1 MEIVPYGGWERCA
14 RFVVGKVELFVT
26 MDVGPRVIRFGFVG
40 GPNELKEYPDQMG
53 KTCGEAYHSYG
64 GHRVWIGPEDP
75 VRTMQPD
82 NDPVEHVTGGEWEAF
97 RSRPDQ
103 FRMQKEMAI
112 ALDSKH
118 QAIRLRH
125 RIYNCGAYA
134 VQLAPW
140 TITVM
145 EEGGECLFPH
155 APFGAQPTH
164 LLPVRPFV
172 LWAYTRLDDPRYVL
186 GPGLV
191 RLRQEKTGGNQK
203 VGMPVEQGYGA
214 YANRGHLFLKRFA
227 YDFKATYP
235 DFGCNFETF
244 TREDM
249 LEIESLGPLQT
260 VEGGSYAEHYET
272 WYLLENGTPPADT
285 GEAAKWLEA
294 LARERPLLAPAS
306 GQ

>member
-14 RFVVGKVELFVT
+14 RFEVGKLELLVT
-26 MDVGPRVIRFGFVG
+26 MDIGPRVIWFGVQG

-53 KTCGEAYHSYG
+53 KTGGTQYHSYG
-64 GHRVWIGPEDP
+64 GHRVWIGPEDS

-97 RSRPDQ
+97 RSKPDQ
-103 FRMQKEMAI
+103 FRMQKELAV
-112 ALDSKH
+112 AVDPKKG
-118 QAIRLRH
+118 AVRLRH
-125 RIYNCGAYA
+125 RIYNRGAYD
-134 VQLAPW
+134 VMLTPW

-164 LLPVRPFV
+164 LLPVRPLV
-172 LWAYTRLDDPRYVL
+172 LWAYTRLDDPRYTL

-191 RLRQEKTGGNQK
+191 RLRQDKSGGAQK
-203 VGMPVEQGYGA
+203 VGMPVEQGYAA
-214 YANRGHLFLKRFA
+214 YANHGNLFLKRFA
-227 YDFKATYP
+227 HDETATYP

-244 TREDM
+244 TRENM

-260 VEGGSYAEHYET
+260 VTAGGYAEHYET
-272 WYLLENGTPPADT
+272 WYLIENVDAPADT
-285 GEAAKWLEA
+285 AEAARWLEV
-294 LARERPLLAPAS
+294 LAKDRPLLAPTAA
-306 GQ
+306 Q